1 MIFSLDDDAIE
12 ECGKGNIKMAKIKT
26 NCAITSKSVIRW
38 LVDYFR

>member
-26 NCAITSKSVIRW
+26 NCAITPKSVIRL
-38 LVDYFR
+38 LVGYFR